1 MYIIFC
7 GGVPVRIILYVLI
20 ILAGAFIS
28 NKGLLNTMVE
38 KNLSKLQYASLL
50 LLLFIMGVNIGIND
64 NIINEFSK
72 LGFQAIVLSLSSIIL
87 SVAAVKLVAMYFKYK
102 EKAVKQDEL

>member
-1 MYIIFC
+1 M
-7 GGVPVRIILYVLI
+7 RIILYVLI
-20 ILAGAFIS
+20 ILVGALIS
-28 NKGLLNTMVE
+28 NKGLLSGLVE

-72 LGFQAIVLSLSSIIL
+72 LGFQAIVLSLTSITL
-87 SVAAVKLVAMYFKYK
+87 SVAAVKLVSMYFKYK
-102 EKAVKQDEL
+102 DKAVEQDES

>member
-1 MYIIFC
+1 
-7 GGVPVRIILYVLI
+7 VRILLYVFI

-28 NKGLLNTMVE
+28 SKGLLNKMVE

-64 NIINEFSK
+64 QIITTFGK
-72 LGFQAIVLSLSSIIL
+72 LGLQAIVLSLSSIVL
-87 SVAAVKLVAMYFKYK
+87 SVAAVQLVAVYFKHK
-102 EKAVKQDEL
+102 EKAVQQDES

>member
-1 MYIIFC
+1 
-7 GGVPVRIILYVLI
+7 
-20 ILAGAFIS
+20 LAGAFIS
-28 NKGLLNTMVE
+28 NRGLLSSIVE

-64 NIINEFSK
+64 EIINDFSK

-87 SVAAVKLVAMYFKYK
+87 SVAAVKLVSTYFKYK
-102 EKAVKQDEL
+102 EKAVKQDES

>member
-7 GGVPVRIILYVLI
+7 GGVQVRILLYILI
-20 ILAGAFIS
+20 ILAGVFIS
-28 NKGLLNTMVE
+28 NRGLLNEMVE

-64 NIINEFSK
+64 NVIKDFRK
-72 LGFQAIVLSLSSIIL
+72 LGVQAIVLSLSSIIL
-87 SVAAVKLVAMYFKYK
+87 SVAAVKLVSMYFKYK
-102 EKAVKQDEL
+102 EKAVNQDES

>member
-1 MYIIFC
+1 MRIIFY
-7 GGVPVRIILYVLI
+7 ILI
-20 ILAGAFIS
+20 ILAGALIS
-28 NKGLLNTMVE
+28 NKGLLNAMVE

-64 NIINEFSK
+64 DIIGEFSR

-87 SVAAVKLVAMYFKYK
+87 SVAAVKLVSIFFKYK
-102 EKAVKQDEL
+102 EKAVKQDES